1 MIKSPWEKIEKKH
14 HHGIQVPLLS
24 LWTEKSS
31 GNGEFLDLI
40 PLIDFLSATG
50 MDMLQLLPLNDSG
63 LDPSPYNALSST
75 ALHPIYLSL
84 HALPY
89 LQNTPPTFKIESKR
103 LPYFEIL
110 DRKLDFL
117 KGYVHAVGGQIISS
131 KEYQSFIEKNHH
143 LYDYAHYKALKN
155 LHQCRHWE
163 SWPETQLPKD
173 SPEITFYLILQY
185 LCHTQ
190 LERVKKYADKKNVHL
205 VGDIPILLNLDSAD
219 VWAHQEFFDMTLQA
233 GSPPNPFDPAG
244 QLWKFP
250 LYKWNVLEENHF
262 EWWQKKIQTAAQYFH
277 LYRIDHILG
286 FFRIWAIPKGKTA
299 ADGFFVP
306 SDPSLMEVQGK
317 KLLETFLSFSNM
329 LPLGEDLGNPPPFVR
344 ETMRSLEIPG
354 LKIFRRNRN
363 WETDRSFIPY
373 EEYHPLTVSSVSTH
387 DLEPVTL
394 WWKKFPE
401 EAKDYA
407 AFKNWTYSP
416 TLSPKYLRQILYD
429 NHHSR
434 SLFHINPLQEYLGCF
449 PHLTW
454 ENPEDEQIN
463 IPGTESSFNWTY
475 RFKHSLETLTRSTDL
490 KNLMIG
496 LVRDITESPL
506 S

>member
-1 MIKSPWEKIEKKH
+1 MIKAPWENIGKKH

-24 LWTEKSS
+24 LWTEKSF
-31 GNGEFLDLI
+31 GTGEFLDLI
-40 PLIDFLSATG
+40 PLIDFLSSAG
-50 MDMLQLLPLNDSG
+50 MNILQLLPLNDSG
-63 LDPSPYNALSST
+63 PDPSPYNALSST

-84 HALPY
+84 HSLPH
-89 LQNTPPTFKIESKR
+89 LKEPPPPFKVESNR

-117 KGYVHAVGGQIISS
+117 KSYVHEVGDEITSS

-143 LYDYAHYKALKN
+143 LYDYARYKTLKN
-155 LHQCRHWE
+155 LHKCHHWE
-163 SWPETQLPKD
+163 TWSKTILPED

-185 LCHTQ
+185 LCHIQ
-190 LERVKKYADKKNVHL
+190 LEKVKKHAEKRKVFL
-205 VGDIPILLNLDSAD
+205 MGDIPILLSPDSAD
-219 VWAHQEFFDMTLQA
+219 VWAHQEFFDLSLQA

-262 EWWQKKIQTAAQYFH
+262 EWWRKKIQTAAQYFH

-286 FFRIWAIPKGKTA
+286 FFRIWAIPKGKTPA
-299 ADGFFVP
+299 EGSFVP
-306 SDPSLMEVQGK
+306 SDPPLMELQGR
-317 KLLETFLSFSNM
+317 KLLENLLSFSDM

-344 ETMRSLEIPG
+344 ETMRALEIPG

-363 WETDRSFIPY
+363 WNTDRSFIPY
-373 EEYHPLTVSSVSTH
+373 EDYHPLSVSSVSTH
-387 DLEPVTL
+387 DLEPVSL
-394 WWKKFPE
+394 WWKKFPD

-407 AFKNWTYSP
+407 AFKNWDYHPSLP
-416 TLSPKYLRQILYD
+416 PEMLQEILYD
-429 NHHSR
+429 NHHSG
-434 SLFHINPLQEYLGCF
+434 SLFHINPLQEYLGCL
-449 PHLTW
+449 PDLTW

-475 RFKHSLETLTRSTDL
+475 RFKHSLETLTSSQKLHALLQSFT
-490 KNLMIG
+490 K
-496 LVRDITESPL
+496 
-506 S
+506 